1 MAILSGNGGKMQI
14 GVADFHIG
22 KWTLSKNPRLA
33 ECTNSG
39 NTSGTR
45 YKKVVL
51 DPSWSCELPFDAAA
65 TIEAAGLDAGT
76 EVSSLKFKLGS
87 GTTYYT
93 LATTTVE
100 TVEAICDNNGDVVRY
115 RITGKGGDLTG
126 PA

>member
-1 MAILSGNGGKMQI
+1 MSAVSGNGGKMQI

-22 KWTLSKNPRLA
+22 KWTLNKNPRLS
-33 ECTNSG
+33 EVTNSG

-51 DPSWSCELPFDAAA
+51 DPSWSCELPFDSAQ
-65 TIEAAGLDAGT
+65 TIEAAGIDSGT
-76 EVSSLKFKLGS
+76 EIASLKFKLGS

-93 LATTTVE
+93 LANTTVD
-100 TVEAICDNNGDVVRY
+100 TVESITDNNNDVVRY
-115 RITGKGGDLTG
+115 KITGKGGDLTG